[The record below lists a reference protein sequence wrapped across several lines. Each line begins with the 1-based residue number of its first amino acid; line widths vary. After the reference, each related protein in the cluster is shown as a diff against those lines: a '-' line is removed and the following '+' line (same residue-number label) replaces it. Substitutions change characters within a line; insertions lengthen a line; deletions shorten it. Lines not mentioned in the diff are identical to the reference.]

1 MQVFISKTL
10 FNAFFLQ
17 GSKSLRFLP
26 PTVTTVSRR
35 LFPSSNLWARFT
47 VSTLPVL
54 PQFQLELS
62 SSQAFDRFGVDTE
75 DTLPG
80 KPKGGIRPPSVSGLD
95 TGVFF
100 WSAGVALNGWLLGLV
115 GNAGLHFAE
124 SGLRVKS
131 GLNFGLLSQK
141 ITVGASWHGDDS
153 EGNTSVGVDANIGT
167 DGIALS
173 LE

>member
-1 MQVFISKTL
+1 MPPVVSTL
-10 FNAFFLQ
+10 
-17 GSKSLRFLP
+17 
-26 PTVTTVSRR
+26 SRR
-35 LFPSSNLWARFT
+35 LFPASNLWARFT

-62 SSQAFDRFGVDTE
+62 STQQFDHFGVDTE
-75 DTLPG
+75 DALPG
-80 KPKGGIRPPSVSGLD
+80 KPKSDIRAPSVSGLE

-100 WSAGVALNGWLLGLV
+100 WSAGVALNGWLPGLV

-124 SGLRVKS
+124 SGLRVKG
-131 GLNFGLLSQK
+131 GLNLGLLAQK

-153 EGNTSVGVDANIGT
+153 EGNTSVGVDANIGS